1 MSAPTTS
8 SSSGDPSSHSSQSQ
22 TQSSTLDTVST
33 QDVVDGLSDGE
44 LENVSHSWGRLFPL
58 GPGFKVVG
66 KVVPDLVNAYCN
78 P

>member
-8 SSSGDPSSHSSQSQ
+8 SSSGDPSSHSSQSHSSQSQ

-33 QDVVDGLSDGE
+33 QDVVDGMSDGE
-44 LENVSHSWGRLFPL
+44 DVVQPSWGRLFPL
-58 GPGFKVVG
+58 GPGVKVVG
-66 KVVPDLVNAYCN
+66 KLPL

>member
-1 MSAPTTS
+1 MSTPTNS

-33 QDVVDGLSDGE
+33 QDVVDGMSDIE
-44 LENVSHSWGRLFPL
+44 EASVPESWGRLFPL

-66 KVVPDLVNAYCN
+66 KMQFS
-78 P
+78 